1 MDSLNKGFKYNDI
14 TNRSNNYIN
23 NYTNNILQSSYDLR
37 NPPSNNSSN
46 NDIKKMIREEF
57 ESLIV
62 PYKKQIYS
70 LKEEIN
76 NIYNNLNRDSIEN
89 LIKEIRLNLYNFVD
103 KKYFN
108 QKIDEIDSKI
118 DNNAQNLYKPQNKI
132 INNIITE
139 IKKMKLEINNIK
151 MNNNSLNSNL
161 SKQNFNLKQNLK
173 EPNEDI
179 KNLNEIK
186 FKDIIDKTSF
196 LKSDFEN
203 LKEEM
208 NSFKKSISSS
218 IIVNNKNLS
227 ELELNIENLKTDF
240 SSDKLQLL
248 KDSNKT
254 KEDLKKIKYELNE
267 IKISNESI
275 SIDNQN
281 KNNNYK
287 IYEILEDLKLTK
299 LSNFDMDKYNII
311 CESYEKLMKNYI
323 TILERMKNQNNN
335 IMTLNNKLNEFS
347 FLAKKQAKKEV
358 LYNSED
364 NPVSQK
370 KIEFLERQIQYL
382 QDRTE
387 KISLDAMHVNEAN
400 LDYGKRKEEILMMKQ
415 EINKLN
421 NKLVEY
427 YTLYE
432 ESNKRNE
439 QINLRIDEIKKELKE
454 EKNINLEN
462 KMNLLQNQNGINN
475 NQQKIKELEEKN
487 DELKNIIIKISE
499 EKIKKLEDQ
508 IIRMDEKTNA
518 YINEKKK
525 LDEIK
530 NEINENNKKN
540 KEEKLNEIENVI
552 NKIRDEIK
560 TIQLSKGGNNN
571 IEESRIKNIE
581 EQIKKL
587 DTNKI
592 NENEFQNKILISEE
606 IENKINNN
614 SKTIIQLENKIS
626 KLEEEI
632 NNLKK
637 IIAEIKAKE
646 NNSIKNKSI
655 KDNNEEEKKE
665 SLNQIKNEKEKAVGS
680 KNIFGV
686 EIKKENEK
694 VDENEIERKRLEE
707 EYEVDDADIN

>member
-1 MDSLNKGFKYNDI
+1 
-14 TNRSNNYIN
+14 
-23 NYTNNILQSSYDLR
+23 
-37 NPPSNNSSN
+37 
-46 NDIKKMIREEF
+46 
-57 ESLIV
+57 
-62 PYKKQIYS
+62 
-70 LKEEIN
+70 
-76 NIYNNLNRDSIEN
+76 
-89 LIKEIRLNLYNFVD
+89 
-103 KKYFN
+103 
-108 QKIDEIDSKI
+108 
-118 DNNAQNLYKPQNKI
+118 
-132 INNIITE
+132 
-139 IKKMKLEINNIK
+139 
-151 MNNNSLNSNL
+151 
-161 SKQNFNLKQNLK
+161 
-173 EPNEDI
+173 
-179 KNLNEIK
+179 
-186 FKDIIDKTSF
+186 
-196 LKSDFEN
+196 
-203 LKEEM
+203 
-208 NSFKKSISSS
+208 
-218 IIVNNKNLS
+218 
-227 ELELNIENLKTDF
+227 
-240 SSDKLQLL
+240 
-248 KDSNKT
+248 
-254 KEDLKKIKYELNE
+254 
-267 IKISNESI
+267 
-275 SIDNQN
+275 
-281 KNNNYK
+281 
-287 IYEILEDLKLTK
+287 
-299 LSNFDMDKYNII
+299 
-311 CESYEKLMKNYI
+311 
-323 TILERMKNQNNN
+323 MKNQNNN
-335 IMTLNNKLNEFS
+335 IMTINNKLNEFS

-552 NKIRDEIK
+552 NKIIDEIK

-571 IEESRIKNIE
+571 IEESRIKNLE

-592 NENEFQNKILISEE
+592 NENEFQNKILLSEE